1 MPTYLEIF
9 KSLPAIEEA
18 QPAAVKY
25 TNVLIVSCFV
35 LAGALVGWGWHA
47 NSVACIYCA
56 WVPLLLV
63 PLIVIANVVAEAR
76 AMRRQG
82 ALRKDWGLVRLD
94 QRVWQEKAAAAE
106 LAKLGLAELK
116 WMAQRLD
123 AEVLLRERWLD
134 VLKPFSMLV
143 PAALIVVGVDLLH
156 LPGMV
161 QDIGKVCGAAVLIG
175 ITIGAISIYE
185 SIVPLRRL
193 ASAVHY
199 TIASIEAKKAPAF
212 RKVSR
217 KRTVK

>member
-9 KSLPAIEEA
+9 KSLPVIEEA
-18 QPAAVKY
+18 QPAAIKY
-25 TNVLIVSCFV
+25 TNVLVMSCVV
-35 LAGALVGWGWHA
+35 LAAALVGWGWHA
-47 NSVACIYCA
+47 NSAAFIYCA
-56 WVPLLLV
+56 YVPLLLI
-63 PLIVIANVVAEAR
+63 PTIVVVNVVAEVR
-76 AMRRQG
+76 ELRRLG
-82 ALRKDWGLVRLD
+82 AFRKDWGLIRLD
-94 QRVWQEKAAAAE
+94 QRVWQEKAAAAD
-106 LAKLGLAELK
+106 LAKLELSELK

-123 AEVLLRERWLD
+123 AEALLRERWLD

-217 KRTVK
+217 KRTPK